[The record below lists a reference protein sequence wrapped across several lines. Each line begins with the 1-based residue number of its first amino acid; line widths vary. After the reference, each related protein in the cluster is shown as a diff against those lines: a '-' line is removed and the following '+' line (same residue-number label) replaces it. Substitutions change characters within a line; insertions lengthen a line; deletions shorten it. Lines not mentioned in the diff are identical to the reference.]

1 MKRPPRCAQKYHHHI
16 KSAIW
21 QTASNLFPN
30 TYLEMTGTGTNN
42 KVNSARGSRRSSDS
56 DTSDDTKP
64 VRTRVPQLPSKYN
77 PCVSCREAE
86 AHIRLTNYIHSLR
99 AMELVPMPICDQQE
113 GTCERC
119 LDAGLKCE
127 YGAGTVN
134 TSGRNEQEDERYQ
147 LECSTREYQES
158 VFLLRVFRHGS
169 EHDAATLL
177 ARMRDG
183 QDVETILKSLRGD
196 PGPQEPVIK

>member
-1 MKRPPRCAQKYHHHI
+1 
-16 KSAIW
+16 
-21 QTASNLFPN
+21 
-30 TYLEMTGTGTNN
+30 MTGTGTNN
-42 KVNSARGSRRSSDS
+42 KVNSTRGSRRSSDS

-99 AMELVPMPICDQQE
+99 AMELVPMPICNQQE

-134 TSGRNEQEDERYQ
+134 TSGRNEQEDLRYQ

-183 QDVETILKSLRGD
+183 QDVETILTSLRGD